1 MKISEEIVLLYKKLD
16 RIYHRREL
24 ISQEEN
30 KIEVED
36 ITSHL
41 ASLYEKLRNSI
52 DFKDAHLL
60 RRFAIERNLKRR
72 FILEMLKPQIAK
84 SLLEEL
90 IRAHYLPNN
99 SVPESYIKQVEKIIE
114 KYNDFFLLMNDMY
127 HGDDI
132 KDYFEWLIGIEAC
145 EIDMLLQPE
154 DIEDAVIEA
163 MYQVTKTRI
172 KLKGDEINIEEKN
185 IQLYIAIHK
194 SLVKSDD
201 TIISY
206 HLLNLYFNNW
216 LKADDRLIKLMASK
230 LPAIYNTI
238 QYHLRHPYQRKILQS
253 IKEPVVTFQILYEL
267 ILSKGQDI
275 ESLLVDPESLE
286 SEAKLLINQKY
297 KKIRGR
303 IRRSSLRAIIYIFV
317 TKVLLALILEF
328 PYEVYIIKHINY
340 FNLGINVVFPPL
352 LMFLITL
359 TIVPPNKE
367 NTKLILENLHNLVY
381 NRPSQSILCK
391 LSTKFRKSL
400 RAHMFYYF
408 MYTLL
413 YVAVFGLIIYM
424 LRRLEFNIL
433 SGGLFLFFLSAVS
446 FFAIKIRSTA
456 KELMVLKRKESIIS
470 FFMNFFSLPIL
481 AVGRWMSVRF
491 KKINIFAFVMDFI
504 IEAPFKM
511 FISAFEDWLGFMKEK
526 KEEIYHEK

>member
-1 MKISEEIVLLYKKLD
+1 
-16 RIYHRREL
+16 
-24 ISQEEN
+24 
-30 KIEVED
+30 
-36 ITSHL
+36 
-41 ASLYEKLRNSI
+41 
-52 DFKDAHLL
+52 
-60 RRFAIERNLKRR
+60 
-72 FILEMLKPQIAK
+72 
-84 SLLEEL
+84 
-90 IRAHYLPNN
+90 
-99 SVPESYIKQVEKIIE
+99 
-114 KYNDFFLLMNDMY
+114 
-127 HGDDI
+127 
-132 KDYFEWLIGIEAC
+132 
-145 EIDMLLQPE
+145 
-154 DIEDAVIEA
+154 
-163 MYQVTKTRI
+163 
-172 KLKGDEINIEEKN
+172 
-185 IQLYIAIHK
+185 
-194 SLVKSDD
+194 
-201 TIISY
+201 
-206 HLLNLYFNNW
+206 
-216 LKADDRLIKLMASK
+216 
-230 LPAIYNTI
+230 
-238 QYHLRHPYQRKILQS
+238 
-253 IKEPVVTFQILYEL
+253 
-267 ILSKGQDI
+267 
-275 ESLLVDPESLE
+275 
-286 SEAKLLINQKY
+286 
-297 KKIRGR
+297 
-303 IRRSSLRAIIYIFV
+303 
-317 TKVLLALILEF
+317 
-328 PYEVYIIKHINY
+328 
-340 FNLGINVVFPPL
+340 
-352 LMFLITL
+352 MFLITL